1 MNKIL
6 EISKLFFACCALCA
20 VILCGCRKEVE
31 NGTAAD
37 TSAESGQLLNGG
49 FEDWHG
55 TGKEAEPVHWHSF
68 MSADGEGLAYNAARA
83 QQVQPSS
90 EVRPGSEGKT
100 SVCIYARSILGIIAN
115 GNLTT
120 GRIHVGSANADDA
133 SNYNFTQLS
142 NENFCQILTAKPDS
156 IRFWAKFECPD
167 AEQKARMS
175 AIIHDAYDYRDPEAP
190 GDLVHAVGKACHE
203 FTKGDGAW
211 HCYTLPFDY
220 AYAAAEPHFLLI
232 SFTTN
237 AVHGKGSKKDK
248 LYIDDVELVYAR

>member
-1 MNKIL
+1 MKIKNL
-6 EISKLFFACCALCA
+6 LFVCC
-20 VILCGCRKEVE
+20 VICTVIFCGCHKEEVPEVPADPSKE
-31 NGTAAD
+31 NM
-37 TSAESGQLLNGG
+37 QLYNGG

-55 TGKEAEPVHWHSF
+55 SDKEAEPVHWHSF
-68 MSADGEGLAYNAARA
+68 MSADGDGLAYAAARA
-83 QQVQPSS
+83 QQVQLSTD
-90 EVRPGSEGKT
+90 VRPGSEGKT

-133 SNYNFTQLS
+133 SNYNFTQRS

-175 AIIHDAYDYRDPEAP
+175 AIIHDAYDYRDPEAS

-203 FTKGDGAW
+203 FTKGDGEW

-220 AYAAAEPHFLLI
+220 SYAAAEPHFLLI